1 MFRKHF
7 FFSLLLLV
15 ISVITYFLD
24 NKNILKFD
32 LSFYPLI
39 ISLFSLVILVLSNR
53 VKKQIYL
60 AKIIFFFNSIYILK
74 FIIFDFSTHFYG
86 HMYLAIITLI
96 MALIYKSL
104 NKDKE
109 LIDSI
114 DRLR

>member
-7 FFSLLLLV
+7 FLSLLLLV
-15 ISVITYFLD
+15 ISAITYFLD
-24 NKNILKFD
+24 SKNILKFD
-32 LSFYPLI
+32 LFFYPLI
-39 ISLFSLVILVLSNR
+39 ISLFSLVILFLSNR
-53 VKKQIYL
+53 IMQQIYL

-74 FIIFDFSTHFYG
+74 FIIFDSSTDFYG
-86 HMYLAIITLI
+86 YLYLAIITII

-104 NKDKE
+104 NRDKE